1 MEQAEIVF
9 NYNGLE
15 TNIQSDFNIK
25 FKDIYKSFKFKTKA
39 EQKNLVFMYNG
50 FVIQNEEL
58 TCYELANDEDK
69 RRKKMNILV
78 NEIEE
83 EEEIIQNSQD
93 ECIIKSKAI
102 ICPQC
107 KENIKLKFENYI
119 ISLFDWKNK
128 HKIDD
133 ILLDK
138 FESTQTI
145 DISIIICNNCKKYN
159 KANVYNN
166 EFYRCNICSINL
178 CPICYSNHD
187 KIIKLLII
195 MIKIIFVKSTI
206 NLIHNIAKIAKKI
219 YAFIVKKIILI
230 IT

>member
-25 FKDIYKSFKFKTKA
+25 FKDIYKSFKFKAKA

-78 NEIEE
+78 NEFEE
-83 EEEIIQNSQD
+83 GKIKKPQN
-93 ECIIKSKAI
+93 ECILKSKNI
-102 ICPQC
+102 ICPKC
-107 KENIKLKFENYI
+107 KENIKLKIENYI
-119 ISLFDWKNK
+119 ISFFDCKNK
-128 HKIDD
+128 HKIDN

-145 DISIIICNNCKKYN
+145 DISRIICNNCKKYN